1 MNVLRW
7 ISQLLTR
14 GRMARDVADEIDLH
28 LEEKIDELMAAGLT
42 RQAATAAARRAFG
55 NVTLVREESRDVW
68 RSRPLDDISGDVR
81 YALRQLRRAP
91 SFAAAAILTLAIGI
105 GANSAVF
112 SVVNTLVLRP
122 LPFPSP
128 DRLVSVEL
136 MSVRGTP
143 HPTSLAYFTF
153 FELRRAAVVERIACY
168 RDSGMTLT
176 GGDVPV
182 HLQAM
187 VVSWDLFDLLGVA
200 PALGRGFLPEEE
212 APGARVVV
220 LSHEVWQTQFGGDAA
235 IVGNSIAI
243 DGEPNTVVGVAPAG
257 FTYPIERRPVQI
269 WTTLARDASSSP
281 GGQPVTEQRGAR
293 MLNAVA
299 RLPPGISVDQ
309 ARAKLD
315 GVMARLA
322 AEYPDSNKNLPAT
335 YVRPELHRLAGDAR
349 GPILL
354 LWGAV
359 TLVLLIA
366 CANIANMLLARTADR
381 RREFG
386 VRVAI
391 GGSRG
396 RVIRQL
402 LTENLVIAFM
412 GGAAAV
418 LVAFGGL
425 SLLFPLI
432 ADYMPRA
439 SEVRIDGSVL
449 AFTIGLALVT
459 ALLVSVPPALWI
471 TRTEFGGSTRADS
484 RGSTDSQ
491 ERVRGSLVVVQVAT
505 GLILLCGASVLAAGL
520 LNLTRRDLGFRP
532 DDLVSFRIA
541 LPGPR
546 YSTDAQV
553 DFMDQLIERLKTVPG
568 VTDATAGMPLP
579 LIGNEMSVAFNI
591 RERPT
596 GPTERPSSNMALVA
610 PGYFRTIGTPILQ
623 GRDFTDDDDGRHPR
637 VLVVNK
643 AFADRFFPGEN
654 AIGKQ
659 IESGATSTRDPR
671 GVTMVREIVGVV
683 GNARQSARG
692 RDPEPIY
699 YFPYKQLP
707 WGPPTLIVRS
717 TLPVTMLAPHVRQVV
732 AALDSHAPVHD
743 IRTLSGILSEGMA
756 PPRFL
761 TLLMAS
767 FGGIGLMLTATGLYG
782 LLAYAVSRRSREIGV
797 RMALGA
803 SRHSIVKM
811 ILSRALM
818 LIAIGMGI
826 GGAGAAVVQAVLQR
840 VVFSA
845 EGAPP
850 IAWLLGAAVVVL
862 LTALA
867 AACPPAL
874 RAASID
880 PSTALR
886 AE

>member
-1 MNVLRW
+1 MNGLRW
-7 ISQLLTR
+7 IRHLLTR

-42 RQAATAAARRAFG
+42 RQEASAEARRTFG
-55 NVTLVREESRDVW
+55 NVTLVREESRDIW
-68 RSRPLDDISGDVR
+68 RWRALDDVAGDIR
-81 YALRQLRRAP
+81 YAVRQLRRAP

-112 SVVNTLVLRP
+112 SVVNAVVLRP

-128 DRLVSVEL
+128 EKLVSVEL
-136 MSVRGTP
+136 MSVRGRP
-143 HPTSLAYFTF
+143 HPSSLAYFTF

-168 RDSGMTLT
+168 RDSGVTLT
-176 GGDVPV
+176 GGDLPV
-182 HLQAM
+182 HLRAM
-187 VVSWDLFDLLGVA
+187 VVSSDLFDVLGVP
-200 PALGRGFLPEEE
+200 PALGRGFLPDDE
-212 APGARVVV
+212 APSARVVV
-220 LSHEVWQTQFGGDAA
+220 ISHEVWQTQFGSDPA
-235 IVGNSIAI
+235 IVGRLITI
-243 DGEPNTVVGVAPAG
+243 DGEPNTVVGVAAAG
-257 FTYPIERRPVQI
+257 FTYPIERQPVQI
-269 WTTLARDASSSP
+269 WTTLARDASSATI
-281 GGQPVTEQRGAR
+281 QPITEQRGAR
-293 MLNAVA
+293 LLNAVA
-299 RLPPGISVDQ
+299 RLPPGMSVDQ
-309 ARAKLD
+309 ARAQLD
-315 GVMARLA
+315 GVTARLA

-335 YVRPELHRLAGDAR
+335 YVRPELHRLLGDAR
-349 GPILL
+349 GPILI

-396 RVIRQL
+396 RVVRQL
-402 LTENLVIAFM
+402 LTENLVIALM

-418 LVAFGGL
+418 VVAIGSV
-425 SLLFPLI
+425 SLLVPLI

-439 SEVRIDGSVL
+439 ADVSIDGGVL
-449 AFTIGLALVT
+449 TFTIGLALVT
-459 ALLVSVPPALWI
+459 AVLVSVPPALWI

-484 RGSTDSQ
+484 RGSTDTQ
-491 ERVRGSLVVVQVAT
+491 ERVRGSLVVAQVAT
-505 GLILLCGASVLAAGL
+505 GLILLCGASVLAAAF
-520 LNLTRRDLGFRP
+520 LNMTRRDLGFRP
-532 DDLVSFRIA
+532 ADLFSFRIE
-541 LPGPR
+541 LSGPH

-579 LIGNEMSVAFNI
+579 LTGNEMAVSFNI
-591 RERPT
+591 RERPA

-610 PGYFRTIGTPILQ
+610 PGYFRTIGTPVLQ
-623 GRDFTDDDDGRHPR
+623 GRDFTDEDDERHPR
-637 VLVVNK
+637 VLVVNR

-654 AIGKQ
+654 AVGKQ
-659 IESGATSTRDPR
+659 IESGATSQRDPR
-671 GVTMVREIVGVV
+671 GVTVVREIVGVV
-683 GNARQSARG
+683 GNARQSASG

-707 WGPPTLIVRS
+707 WGPPSLIVRS
-717 TLPVTMLAPHVRQVV
+717 TLPMAGIAPHVRQIV
-732 AALDSHAPVHD
+732 AALDSQVPVHD
-743 IRTLSGILSEGMA
+743 ARTLSGMLSDGMA

-767 FGGIGLMLTATGLYG
+767 FAGIGLMLTATGLYG

-803 SRHSIVKM
+803 SRRTIVRM
-811 ILSRALM
+811 ILSRALL

-826 GGAGAAVVQAVLQR
+826 GGAGAVAVHAVLQR
-840 VVFSA
+840 VVLSA
-845 EGAPP
+845 EGGSP
-850 IAWLLGAAVVVL
+850 IAWLLGAALVVL

-867 AACPPAL
+867 AACPPAM